1 MAVLVKN
8 NAFSTL
14 ASGINNVVT
23 SITVAAGTG
32 SRFPAAGGS
41 DYFYATLI
49 DTSNNMEIVKV
60 TARSTDTLT
69 VVRGQDGTTARSFSS
84 SDRIELRVTAALL
97 SDIRDSITPADGTV
111 TTAKIVDGA
120 VTAAKIAA
128 DAVTSTKIL
137 DANVLTAKLA
147 DNAVTAAK
155 IASDAV
161 ITAKILNSNVTTA
174 KIADAAITPAK
185 LSGAQIGSAPI
196 YGVRAWVNFT
206 GTGTIAIKASGNVTS
221 LTDNGGTGGD
231 YTINFTTAMPDADYA
246 VMGAARQ
253 SSGGTRG
260 VCLDIHNS
268 TALASGSVRVRTISV
283 NTNPAASDSDDVL
296 VAVIR

>member
-14 ASGINNVVT
+14 ASGITNVAT
-23 SITVAAGTG
+23 SITLAAGTG
-32 SRFPAAGGS
+32 SRFPAAGGA

-49 DTSNNMEIVKV
+49 NTSNQLEVVKV

-69 VVRGQDGTTARSFSS
+69 VVRGQDGTTARAYSTG
-84 SDRIELRVTAALL
+84 DRIELRVVAALIA
-97 SDIRDSITPADGTV
+97 DIRDSIAPADNTV

-185 LSGAQIGSAPI
+185 LSGAQSGSAPI
-196 YGVRAWVNFT
+196 FGVRAWVNFD
-206 GTGTIAIKASGNVTS
+206 GTGTVAIRASGNVS
-221 LTDNGGTGGD
+221 SITDNGVGT
-231 YTINFTTAMPDADYA
+231 YTINLTTALPDANPCIVATAGDVSWGNYA
-246 VMGAARQ
+246 DVSINAAPTSTAIRVAITCQ
-253 SSGGTRG
+253 SGG
-260 VCLDIHNS
+260 
-268 TALASGSVRVRTISV
+268 
-283 NTNPAASDSDDVL
+283 NPARTDISYVCVQVL
-296 VAVIR
+296 R